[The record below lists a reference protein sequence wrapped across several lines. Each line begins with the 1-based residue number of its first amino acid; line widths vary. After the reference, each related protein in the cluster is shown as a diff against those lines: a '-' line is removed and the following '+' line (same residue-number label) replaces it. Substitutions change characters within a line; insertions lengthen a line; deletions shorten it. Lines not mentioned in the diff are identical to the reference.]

1 MMNTMNEPC
10 YYRVSVKG
18 LVTDE
23 TGRMLL
29 IRESSNYWDIMGGGL
44 DHGEDPIEC
53 LRREI
58 QEEMGLIVTSA
69 SQAPKYFITAQRPDN
84 GVYIA
89 NIIYQ
94 IELADLNFTPSEEC
108 EELRFCSLADMAD
121 MQLQPNVQKLYEI
134 LSEV

>member
-1 MMNTMNEPC
+1 MLLPVE
-10 YYRVSVKG
+10 RQGIVVD
-18 LVTDE
+18 TD
-23 TGRMLL
+23 GRILL
-29 IRESSNYWDIMGGGL
+29 IRENNNYWDILGGGL

-53 LRREI
+53 LKREV
-58 QEEMGLIVTSA
+58 QEEMGLTVTSA